1 MEERALTEEL
11 IGYDT
16 STPEGIGLC
25 AGFVKGWLDARDI
38 VAHQIG
44 VRDLPVTIAEVGPSD
59 AAHTVLLHGHLDV
72 VPGRPEQFQPRID
85 GDRLYGRGAY
95 DMKGALAC
103 LMLAIADLR
112 EQREVRVRL
121 GIVPDEESEEESDRA
136 GDRLV
141 QNGFLGDFAIT
152 GEPTDMNIGVAAKG
166 VLAMRIQ
173 VSGRAAHGAT
183 PWLGENA
190 ILRAY
195 EVFREIES
203 LPFAGQSSELFD
215 RPSINLGR
223 ILGGDALNKVPDTC
237 FIDVD
242 VRYLPEQ
249 DPDTILAEVGG
260 LTEARVISTFS
271 RPPAVVDPE
280 SVYVRALR
288 AAATRHSAGQVRGV
302 VGRDGASDAVSF
314 LRPACPPWNSGRW
327 GTAIM
332 ALTSGSRWHRC
343 PGIADPSW
351 TSSTSFRARSPPSH
365 PPPAERVDR
374 DGRRAAQR
382 EPRRRRGL
390 RGSARRPAPRDL
402 GGAEELGGGRGGS

>member
-1 MEERALTEEL
+1 MEEHALTEEL

-16 STPEGIGLC
+16 STPEGIRLC
-25 AGFVKGWLDARDI
+25 AGFIKGWLDSRDI

-44 VRDLPVTIAEVGPSD
+44 VRDLPVTIADVGPTE
-59 AAHTVLLHGHLDV
+59 APHTVLLHGHLDV
-72 VPGRPEQFQPRID
+72 VPGRPEQFQPRVE
-85 GDRLYGRGAY
+85 GERLYGRGAY

-103 LMLAIADLR
+103 LLLALADLR
-112 EQREVRVRL
+112 TQERVRVRL
-121 GIVPDEESEEESDRA
+121 GIVPDEESEEEVDRA

-141 QNGFLGDFAIT
+141 ETGFLGDFAIT
-152 GEPTDMNIGVAAKG
+152 GEPTDMHVGVAAKG

-195 EVFREIES
+195 DLFREIES
-203 LPFAGQSSELFD
+203 LPFAGHSSELFD

-242 VRYLPEQ
+242 VRYLPDQ
-249 DPDTILAEVGG
+249 DPDAILAEVGELSG
-260 LTEARVISTFS
+260 ARVVSTFS
-271 RPPAVVDPE
+271 RPPALVDPD

-288 AAATRHSAGQVRGV
+288 AAAAPHSDGQVRGV

-314 LRPACPPWNSGRW
+314 LRAGVPAVEFGPLGEGHHGPDEWISLPSLPGYRRSIVDFIEQLPEALAADSAGRQ
-327 GTAIM
+327 GVQ
-332 ALTSGSRWHRC
+332 G
-343 PGIADPSW
+343 
-351 TSSTSFRARSPPSH
+351 
-365 PPPAERVDR
+365 
-374 DGRRAAQR
+374 
-382 EPRRRRGL
+382 
-390 RGSARRPAPRDL
+390 
-402 GGAEELGGGRGGS
+402 